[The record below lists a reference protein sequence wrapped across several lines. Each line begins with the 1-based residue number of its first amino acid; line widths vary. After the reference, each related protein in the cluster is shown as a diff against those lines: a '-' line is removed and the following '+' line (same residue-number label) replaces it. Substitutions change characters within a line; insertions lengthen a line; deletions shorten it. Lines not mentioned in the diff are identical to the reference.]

1 MPLDRNASMSLE
13 GPVPRVRLAVIRTLL
28 HELDRLHDAGDW
40 AAADAVRRQLAEEL
54 KILSVGSPAIV
65 V

>member
-13 GPVPRVRLAVIRTLL
+13 DAAPRVRFAVIRTLL
-28 HELDRLHDAGDW
+28 DVLDRLHDEGDW
-40 AAADAVRRQLAEEL
+40 VAADAVRRQLAEEL
-54 KILSVGSPAIV
+54 KILSVGSPGIV